1 MLADGEIVGRIYKAN
16 AAPVGSSW
24 MWTLVF
30 WHHDDRSPTDGHAAT
45 RPREAAMA
53 AFARSWRREGAAL
66 PLARPLALIPAWGL
80 SRLTEAR
87 QNGCRAFLGVTPLVT
102 LESKRPAFMA
112 KTG

>member
-1 MLADGEIVGRIYKAN
+1 MEYDDFDVLADGEVVGRIYKAN
-16 AAPVGSSW
+16 AAP
-24 MWTLVF
+24 
-30 WHHDDRSPTDGHAAT
+30 AT

-102 LESKRPAFMA
+102 LEVKRPAFMA

>member
-1 MLADGEIVGRIYKAN
+1 MLADGVAVGRIMKVH
-16 AAPVGSSW
+16 AAPVGSPW
-24 MWTLVF
+24 MWTLAF
-30 WHHDDRSPTDGHAAT
+30 GYSPGPHADARLRGDARGCDGGVRQELAT
-45 RPREAAMA
+45 GI
-53 AFARSWRREGAAL
+53 GAAL